1 MSVTVAGK
9 KKYGF
14 WRFIGDVVLGVLTG
28 GIWWLYL
35 FFRFIRK

>member
-1 MSVTVAGK
+1 MSVTINTK

-28 GIWWLYL
+28 GIWWLFL
-35 FFRFIRK
+35 FFRALRK